1 MSELRGGFST
11 GACAAAA
18 AKAAALLLR
27 GAGNIGDVEI
37 PFPDGGRETFVVE
50 AAELLGGASARAAVR
65 KSAGDDPDVTDKA
78 LVVAEVRGTEGS
90 EVIFR
95 AGEGVGM
102 VTKPGLSIP
111 PGEPAINPGPRR
123 MIADA
128 LREVSSGGYEVTI
141 AIPGGAEL
149 AQRTFNP
156 RLGILGGVS
165 ILGTTGRVVPFSCP
179 ALREAL
185 ACALDIAQAAGER
198 APVLVPGKIGKSAA
212 ERHFALRPGQVV
224 EVSNEWGYM
233 LGKTADRGFEALL
246 LLGHPGKLAKLAM
259 GYWDTHSR
267 SAPSARDYVRNIAVE
282 QLGDAA
288 TGSETVEGVLAALPP
303 AGKRAVADRVAAAV
317 ARSAATRL
325 GDGLVPAV
333 VLIDIKGE
341 ILGISGDLTRWTGR
355 P

>member
-1 MSELRGGFST
+1 MSELRGGYTT

-27 GAGNIGDVEI
+27 GDGPAGAVAI
-37 PFPDGGRETFVVE
+37 PFPDGTRESFAVE
-50 AAELLGGASARAAVR
+50 AAEPLGGMRARAAVR

-78 LVVAEVRGTEGS
+78 LIVAEVRETAGAAVT
-90 EVIFR
+90 FR
-95 AGEGVGM
+95 AGEGVGT

-123 MIADA
+123 MIAAA
-128 LREVSSGGYEVTI
+128 LREVSPGGYEVTI
-141 AIPGGAEL
+141 SLPGGAEL
-149 AQRTFNP
+149 AARTFNP

-185 ACALDIAQAAGER
+185 ACALDIAQAAGEKE
-198 APVLVPGKIGKSAA
+198 PVLVPGKIGKNAA
-212 ERHFALRPGQVV
+212 ERHFALRAGQVV

-233 LGKTADRGFEALL
+233 LEKTVGRGFEALL

-267 SAPSARDYVRNIAVE
+267 ASPSARNYVQDLAVELLGGAPSA
-282 QLGDAA
+282 
-288 TGSETVEGVLAALPP
+288 SETVEGVLAELPA
-303 AGKRAVADRVAAAV
+303 AGRRAVADRLAAEV
-317 ARSAATRL
+317 GRSAAARL
-325 GDGLVPAV
+325 ECGLVPAV
-333 VLIDIKGE
+333 VLIDMTGE
-341 ILGISGDLTRWTGR
+341 ILGTCGELSRWKSA
-355 P
+355 

>member
-27 GAGNIGDVEI
+27 GAARAAAVEI
-37 PFPDGGRETFVVE
+37 PFPDGTRVSFAVE
-50 AAELLGGASARAAVR
+50 AAEPLGGLQARAAVR

-78 LVVAEVRGTEGS
+78 LIVATVRETADS
-90 EVIFR
+90 SLTFR
-95 AGEGVGM
+95 AGAGVGT
-102 VTKPGLSIP
+102 VTRPGLSVP

-123 MIADA
+123 MIAAA
-128 LREVSSGGYEVTI
+128 LREVSAGGYEVTI

-149 AQRTFNP
+149 AARTFNP

-185 ACALDIAQAAGER
+185 VCALDIAQAAGEKE
-198 APVLVPGKIGKSAA
+198 PVLVPGKIGKSAA

-233 LGKTADRGFEALL
+233 LERTVGRGFEALL
-246 LLGHPGKLAKLAM
+246 LLGHPGKLAKLAL

-267 SAPSARDYVRNIAVE
+267 ASPSAHDYVQKIAVE
-282 QLGDAA
+282 LLG
-288 TGSETVEGVLAALPP
+288 GGPSPGVTVEGVLAALAPD
-303 AGKRAVADRVAAAV
+303 GRRAVSERVAAAV
-317 ARSAATRL
+317 ARSAAAKL
-325 GDGLVPAV
+325 ECGLVPAV
-333 VLIDIKGE
+333 ALIDMTGE
-341 ILGISGDLTRWTGR
+341 ILGTSGDMSRWRVGA
-355 P
+355 

>member
-27 GAGNIGDVEI
+27 GERSVTEVAI
-37 PFPDGGRETFVVE
+37 PFPDGTRESFVLE
-50 AAELLGGASARAAVR
+50 TAELLGENQARAAVR

-78 LVVAEVRGTEGS
+78 LVVALVRAAAGET
-90 EVIFR
+90 VAFR
-95 AGEGVGM
+95 AGEGVGT

-123 MIADA
+123 MIAAA
-128 LREVSSGGYEVTI
+128 LREVSSGGYQVTI
-141 AIPGGAEL
+141 SIPGGAEL

-156 RLGILGGVS
+156 RLGIAGGVS

-212 ERHFALRPGQVV
+212 ERHFAPRSGQVV

-233 LGKTADRGFEALL
+233 LEKTVGRGFEALL

-267 SAPSARDYVRNIAVE
+267 SSPSASAYVRRIAADL
-282 QLGDAA
+282 LGDAPP
-288 TGSETVEGVLAALPP
+288 SETVEGVLEALPP
-303 AGKRAVADRVAAAV
+303 AGRRAVAERVAAEV
-317 ARSAATRL
+317 ARSAAARL
-325 GDGLVPAV
+325 ECGLVPAV
-333 VLIDIKGE
+333 VLIDMKGN
-341 ILGISGDLTRWTGR
+341 ILGTSGELTRWNR
-355 P
+355 A

>member
-27 GAGNIGDVEI
+27 GAGIVREVEI
-37 PFPDGGRETFVVE
+37 PFPDGARVSFAVE
-50 AAELLGGASARAAVR
+50 AADLLGGSQARAAVR

-78 LVVAEVRGTEGS
+78 LIVARVS
-90 EVIFR
+90 ETAGEAVLFC
-95 AGEGVGM
+95 AGEGVGT

-123 MIADA
+123 MIAAA
-128 LREVSSGGYEVTI
+128 LREVSPGGYEVTI
-141 AIPGGAEL
+141 SIPGGAEL

-156 RLGILGGVS
+156 RLGIIGGVS

-212 ERHFALRPGQVV
+212 ERHFTLRAGQIV

-233 LGKTADRGFEALL
+233 LEKTVGRGFEALL
-246 LLGHPGKLAKLAM
+246 VLGHPGKLAKLAM

-267 SAPSARDYVRNIAVE
+267 SAPSASEFVRTIAADLFGAVP
-282 QLGDAA
+282 ASA
-288 TGSETVEGVLAALPP
+288 TVEGVLEALPP
-303 AGKRAVADRVAAAV
+303 AWKRAVSERVAAEV
-317 ARSAATRL
+317 GRSASAKL
-325 GDGLVPAV
+325 ECGLVPAV
-333 VLIDIKGE
+333 VLIDMKGE
-341 ILGISGDLTRWTGR
+341 ILGASGDLTRWKR
-355 P
+355 A

>member
-1 MSELRGGFST
+1 VSQLRGGFST

-27 GAGNIGDVEI
+27 GSATVHEVEI
-37 PFPDGGRETFVVE
+37 PFPDGTRVTFAVET
-50 AAELLGGASARAAVR
+50 AESLGGGRARAAVR

-78 LVVAEVRGTEGS
+78 LIVVEVRPVEGAA
-90 EVIFR
+90 ITFR
-95 AGEGVGM
+95 AGEGVGT
-102 VTKPGLSIP
+102 VTKSGLSIP

-123 MIADA
+123 MIQAALGEVDA
-128 LREVSSGGYEVTI
+128 VGYEVTV
-141 AIPGGAEL
+141 ALPGGAEL

-156 RLGILGGVS
+156 RLGIVGGVS

-212 ERHFALRPGQVV
+212 ERHFVLRPGQVV

-233 LGKTADRGFEALL
+233 LEKTVGRDFEALL

-259 GYWDTHSR
+259 GHADTHSR
-267 SAPSARDYVRNIAVE
+267 TSPSASGFVRAIALE
-282 QLGDAA
+282 LLGDAPA
-288 TGSETVEGVLAALPP
+288 SETVEGVLAALLPQ
-303 AGKRAVADRVAAAV
+303 GRRAVAETVAAEV
-317 ARSAATRL
+317 ARSASARL
-325 GDGLVPAV
+325 ECGLVPAV
-333 VLIDIKGE
+333 VLIDMHGE
-341 ILGISGDLTRWTGR
+341 ILGASGDLTRWTR
-355 P
+355 A

>member
-27 GAGNIGDVEI
+27 NSGSVTDVAI
-37 PFPDGGRETFVVE
+37 PFPDGTRVSFAVET
-50 AAELLGGASARAAVR
+50 AELLGGGLARAAVR

-78 LVVAEVRGTEGS
+78 LVVALVREAAGS
-90 EVIFR
+90 AVAFK
-95 AGEGVGM
+95 AGVGVGT

-123 MIADA
+123 MIAAA
-128 LREVSSGGYEVTI
+128 LGEVSPAGYEVTI
-141 AIPGGAEL
+141 SIPGGAEL

-156 RLGILGGVS
+156 RLGIAGGVS

-185 ACALDIAQAAGER
+185 ACALDIAQAAGEK

-212 ERHFALRPGQVV
+212 ERHFAPRPGQVV

-233 LGKTADRGFEALL
+233 LEKTAGRGFEALL

-267 SAPSARDYVRNIAVE
+267 SSPSASDFVRAIAADL
-282 QLGDAA
+282 LGDAPA
-288 TGSETVEGVLAALPP
+288 SATVEGVLEALPP
-303 AGKRAVADRVAAAV
+303 AGRRAVAERVAAEV
-317 ARSAATRL
+317 ARSTSGRL
-325 GDGLVPAV
+325 ECGLVPAV
-333 VLIDIKGE
+333 VLIDMRGE
-341 ILGISGDLTRWTGR
+341 ILGSYGDLTRWQHA
-355 P
+355 

>member
-1 MSELRGGFST
+1 VSELRGGFST

-27 GAGNIGDVEI
+27 GVGRSGAVEI
-37 PFPDGGRETFVVE
+37 PFPDGTRVSFAVET
-50 AAELLGGASARAAVR
+50 AEPLGGMRARAAVR

-78 LVVAEVRGTEGS
+78 LIVAQVRGTEGAA
-90 EVIFR
+90 VTFR
-95 AGEGVGM
+95 AGEGVGT

-123 MIADA
+123 MIEAA

-141 AIPGGAEL
+141 SVPGGEEL
-149 AQRTFNP
+149 AARTFNP
-156 RLGILGGVS
+156 RLGITGGVS

-212 ERHFALRPGQVV
+212 ERHFALRPGMVV

-233 LGKTADRGFEALL
+233 LGKTAGRGFEALL
-246 LLGHPGKLAKLAM
+246 LVGHPGKLAKLAM

-267 SAPSARDYVRNIAVE
+267 ASPSARDFVLKIAADL
-282 QLGDAA
+282 LGGVSAA
-288 TGSETVEGVLAALPP
+288 SETVEGVLGALPP
-303 AGKRAVADRVAAAV
+303 EGRRAVAARVASEV
-317 ARSAATRL
+317 ARSASARL
-325 GDGLVPAV
+325 ECGLVPAV
-333 VLIDIKGE
+333 VLIDLKGE
-341 ILGISGDLTRWTGR
+341 ILGTSGDLTRWKSA
-355 P
+355 

>member
-1 MSELRGGFST
+1 VSELRGGFST

-27 GAGNIGDVEI
+27 GTGSVTEVAI
-37 PFPDGGRETFVVE
+37 PFPDGTRVSFAVE
-50 AAELLGGASARAAVR
+50 VAELLGGNLARVAVR

-78 LVVAEVRGTEGS
+78 LIVAQVREVEGPA
-90 EVIFR
+90 VAFK
-95 AGEGVGM
+95 AGEGVGT

-123 MIADA
+123 MITAA
-128 LREVSSGGYEVTI
+128 LREVSPGGYEVTI
-141 AIPGGAEL
+141 SIPGGAEL

-156 RLGILGGVS
+156 RLGIAGGVS
-165 ILGTTGRVVPFSCP
+165 ILGTTGRVVPFSHP

-185 ACALDIAQAAGER
+185 ACALDIAQAAGEC

-233 LGKTADRGFEALL
+233 LEKTVGRGFEALL

-259 GYWDTHSR
+259 GHWDTHSR
-267 SAPSARDYVRNIAVE
+267 TAPSASAFVRGIAAE
-282 QLGDAA
+282 LLGDAPA
-288 TGSETVEGVLAALPP
+288 SATVEGVLEALPP
-303 AGKRAVADRVAAAV
+303 AGRRAVAGRVAAEV
-317 ARSAATRL
+317 ARSASAKL
-325 GDGLVPAV
+325 ECGLVPAV
-333 VLIDIKGE
+333 VLVDMRGE
-341 ILGISGDLTRWTGR
+341 ILGESGDLSRWRNR